1 MSVNEKFQT
10 FMTAYNRWKNVS
22 VNRSILGATFVVAI
36 ITAMAKLLF
45 FTKELAVAWR
55 FGTSDLLDAFLIAYV
70 VPSFIINLISGAFS
84 GALVPVYI
92 HVRELDGSSKANE
105 LYASIMSISAI
116 FLLICTGLM
125 ILFVPGYLH
134 ILASGFDDAKLKLTQ
149 NLLYF
154 VSPIIVL
161 SGITTLRTAVL
172 NAGEKFAIP
181 ALIPGVTPILT
192 ILFIWFAGDIWNI
205 YSMVLGM
212 ITGQMLEALLL
223 GFFLKKRGVV
233 KSFGWHGFN
242 ENLQQVI
249 RQFIPMT
256 AGAFLTGSSIL
267 VDQAMAASLSSGSVA
282 ILNYGNKVISFPL
295 QIAATAISTAVLPYF
310 STMLAR
316 QDWLGA
322 YRTLRHSLRLI
333 LLVTIPLTVL
343 LIIFSKPLVGLLLL
357 RGAFTAA
364 NVDIVANVQALGAL
378 QIPFYLGGILVVRM
392 LSAMRA
398 NHLIVWISFINVI
411 INIVGDYILMNLY
424 GVAGIS
430 LSTSIVYFCS
440 FSMLLFGVLSI
451 FKKAQ
456 SRKDI

>member
-1 MSVNEKFQT
+1 MSVSEKFHM
-10 FMTAYNRWKNVS
+10 FMTAYNRWKDAS
-22 VNRSILGATFVVAI
+22 VNRSILGATFVVAV
-36 ITAMAKLLF
+36 ITAVAKLLF

-70 VPSFIINLISGAFS
+70 VPSFIVNLISGAFS
-84 GALVPVYI
+84 GALVPNYI
-92 HVRELDGSSKANE
+92 QVREQDGSSKANE
-105 LYASIMSISAI
+105 LYASVMSISAF

-125 ILFVPGYLH
+125 ILFAPGYLQ
-134 ILASGFDDAKLKLTQ
+134 ILASGFDDAKLRLTR

-161 SGITTLRTAVL
+161 SGITTLRTAVI

-181 ALIPGVTPILT
+181 ALIPGVTPVLT

-205 YSMVLGM
+205 YALVLGM
-212 ITGQMLEALLL
+212 IAGQILEAILL
-223 GFFLKKRGVV
+223 GLFLKKRGIR
-233 KSFGWHGFN
+233 KSFGWYGFT

-267 VDQAMAASLSSGSVA
+267 VDQAMAASLASGSVA

-316 QDWLGA
+316 QDWPGA
-322 YRTLRHSLRLI
+322 YNTLRHSLKLI
-333 LLVTIPLTVL
+333 LLVTIPLTL
-343 LIIFSKPLVGLLLL
+343 LLVIFSRPLVGMLLL
-357 RGAFTAA
+357 RGAFTSD

-398 NHLIVWISFINVI
+398 NHVIVWISLINVI
-411 INIVGDYILMNLY
+411 INIVADYILMKLY

-440 FSMLLFGVLSI
+440 FSMLLFCVLNI
-451 FKKAQ
+451 F
-456 SRKDI
+456 RKVQTSQDL